1 MKPAIIGVFIL
12 LLLTPNY
19 GMSQDSTDVKKDYA
33 SYGLQ
38 ASFVSGMGISYGRV
52 FDQRT
57 RTRIT
62 GGILTTQNTTQ
73 FSVGG
78 DLQFFL
84 TRGNEFNVFVGP
96 SVGSFGETG
105 TTPKPRIAFSTGFER
120 PVTGKT
126 IYNNIS
132 AGVVLYYPTYY
143 IQSNTI
149 GVAAGVFIYYN
160 Y

>member
-38 ASFVSGMGISYGRV
+38 ASFVSGIGISYGRV

-78 DLQFFL
+78 DL
-84 TRGNEFNVFVGP
+84 
-96 SVGSFGETG
+96 
-105 TTPKPRIAFSTGFER
+105 
-120 PVTGKT
+120 
-126 IYNNIS
+126 
-132 AGVVLYYPTYY
+132 
-143 IQSNTI
+143 
-149 GVAAGVFIYYN
+149 
-160 Y
+160 